1 MKKVSVVLAAL
12 SAASG
17 AANAQSVTLYGVVD
31 TPIEFATHVA
41 SGAPTI
47 NTSTGEITQR
57 PGGNRFAMVS
67 GGGLSGSRWG
77 MRGTESLGNGL
88 NAIFTLESG
97 FSADDGKSSQGG
109 RLFGRQAAVGLQ
121 HGTYGTLSF
130 GRQYAAIYDAF
141 SNFTPLGYA
150 PLYEPSTYLLGS
162 FRQDNTIKYSG
173 TFGPLSAYAHYSF
186 GAGQGTLGVVPL
198 AGGGSGES
206 PGNFRD
212 NTAYGA
218 TLIYASGP
226 FGVTATY
233 DQWNPAVTVGNP
245 GRAKKA
251 GAAVSYKIGAAKLV
265 AGYRWA
271 DTVSST
277 GNTFLRDDLYWVGAN
292 YDVTSALVLKLGYY
306 YDNLKVLRVGTA
318 TAATNPAN
326 PWQVSFLADYSFS
339 KRTDVYLTMAYV
351 KNSGL
356 NFDAS
361 PTGFASGYFLAQ
373 GRNNQFG
380 TAIGIRH
387 RF

>member
-1 MKKVSVVLAAL
+1 MKKVGVLLATL

-17 AANAQSVTLYGVVD
+17 VANAQSVTLYGVVD
-31 TPIEFATHVA
+31 NGIEYATNVA
-41 SGAPTI
+41 SGPPMV
-47 NTSTGEITQR
+47 NTATGEITQR
-57 PGGNRFAMVS
+57 PGGNRFAVLS
-67 GGGLSGSRWG
+67 AGGQSGSRWG

-88 NAIFTLESG
+88 SAVFTLESG

-109 RLFGRQAAVGLQ
+109 RLFGRQAMVGLQ
-121 HGTYGTLSF
+121 HETYGTLSF
-130 GRQYAAIYDAF
+130 GRQYAAIYDAY

-150 PLYEPSTYLLGS
+150 VLYEPSTYLLGS

-173 TFGPLSAYAHYSF
+173 KFGPFSAYAHYSF
-186 GAGQGTLGVVPL
+186 GAGQGSLGLVPL
-198 AGGGSGES
+198 PGGGSGES
-206 PGNFRD
+206 PGNYRD

-218 TLIYASGP
+218 GLVYSSGP
-226 FGVTATY
+226 VGVTAVY

-251 GAAVSYKIGAAKLV
+251 GAAVTYKIGPAKLI
-265 AGYRWA
+265 AGYRWGH
-271 DTVSST
+271 TVSST
-277 GNTFLRDDLYWVGAN
+277 GSTFVRDDLYWIGAN

-318 TAATNPAN
+318 APATNPAN
-326 PWQVSFLADYSFS
+326 PWQVSFVADYAFS

-356 NFDAS
+356 NFDLS